1 MRFRFLEKMTTKA
14 VQTASIAAKD
24 EVKQSAINLIPK
36 LLGLAATGLGIFI
49 FKEAVIPTPEV
60 PKPSMSTSKT
70 TTYNYF
76 FQTLSEESIKKI
88 MEGK

>member
-1 MRFRFLEKMTTKA
+1 MKWKFLEKMTTKA
-14 VQTASIAAKD
+14 VQTASVAAKD
-24 EVKQSAINLIPK
+24 EAKKSAINLIPK

-49 FKEAVIPTPEV
+49 FKEAVVPTNDI